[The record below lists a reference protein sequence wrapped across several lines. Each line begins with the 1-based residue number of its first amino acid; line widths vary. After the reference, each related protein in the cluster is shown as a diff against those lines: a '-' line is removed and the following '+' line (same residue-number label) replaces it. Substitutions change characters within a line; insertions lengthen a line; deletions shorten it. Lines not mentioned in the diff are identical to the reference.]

1 MSLTRKGSLVG
12 IALAALLTFAA
23 SPLAAADPQD
33 EKLQQLEAEVA
44 ALRAAVAELK
54 AALAA
59 APAAPPA
66 APAPSAAELERR
78 IDLLAAELEKLRLG
92 EAATAAAD
100 AGQYGLGPA
109 ASKVYRKDKGVSI
122 GGYGELLYQGFDDR
136 RDDGAASGRTD
147 QADFLRGVLYV
158 GYKFDDRWIFNSE
171 IEYEH
176 ASTGK
181 GGEVSVE
188 FAYLDYRHRPELGL
202 RAGLLLVPMGLVNEL
217 HEPTTFLGA
226 RRPGVESSIIP
237 TTWRDNGFG
246 IFGEAGPLTYRSY
259 VVAGLDASKFT
270 AAGIRGGRQ
279 KGARSKAEDFA
290 WTGRVDYT
298 AMPGLLAGV
307 SAYFGGSGQGL
318 KNAAGEEVGEVRTT
332 LVEGHLEWKWRGLE
346 LRALAVRGTID
357 DVAALNRALGLTGNR
372 SVGERQDG
380 WYVQAGFD
388 LFARRAGGRAALVPY
403 ARFEELDTQAE
414 VPAGWLRN
422 PANEQ
427 EILTLGL
434 AWKPIPQLILKGDW
448 QDVDNA
454 AGSGVDQWNVALGYI
469 F

>member
-1 MSLTRKGSLVG
+1 MHNLSLRE
-12 IALAALLTFAA
+12 LAA
-23 SPLAAADPQD
+23 
-33 EKLQQLEAEVA
+33 
-44 ALRAAVAELK
+44 
-54 AALAA
+54 
-59 APAAPPA
+59 
-66 APAPSAAELERR
+66 
-78 IDLLAAELEKLRLG
+78 
-92 EAATAAAD
+92 
-100 AGQYGLGPA
+100 
-109 ASKVYRKDKGVSI
+109 
-122 GGYGELLYQGFDDR
+122 
-136 RDDGAASGRTD
+136 
-147 QADFLRGVLYV
+147 
-158 GYKFDDRWIFNSE
+158 
-171 IEYEH
+171 
-176 ASTGK
+176 
-181 GGEVSVE
+181 
-188 FAYLDYRHRPELGL
+188 GL
-202 RAGLLLVPMGLVNEL
+202 RARQFSSREL
-217 HEPTTFLGA
+217 TQHFLA
-226 RRPGVESSIIP
+226 RIARLDPALNSFVTVCADAALTEADLADA
-237 TTWRDNGFG
+237 RLAA
-246 IFGEAGPLTYRSY
+246 GEAGPLTYRSY